1 MSRFRRRWVQGVIL
15 LLLVLACVAV
25 WYLRPYPV
33 EDEAMLAMQ
42 GGEGITVT
50 DTGEW
55 IMIEGGQSYD
65 PAIIFYPGARVK
77 AESYAPLARLLA
89 GYGHRVFIARMPFQL
104 AVTDFQRADQ
114 LIESLPNQSFVIGGH
129 SLGGAMASRY
139 AAQHPDRFAG
149 VFFLGAYP
157 DHKGDLRETGLPV
170 LSLLGS
176 RDGIVNPQHYEQG
189 KMYLPEE
196 SVFMSIEGGNHAQFG
211 SYGVQEGDHPA
222 AITPQE
228 QWQQTAA
235 ALEQWILFFVMR

>member
-1 MSRFRRRWVQGVIL
+1 MSRFRRRWVQGLIL
-15 LLLVLACVAV
+15 VLLVAACLAI

-33 EDEAMLAMQ
+33 EEAAMQAMQ

-50 DTGEW
+50 DAGEW
-55 IMIEGGQSYD
+55 IILEGGQNYD
-65 PAIIFYPGARVK
+65 PAIILYPGARVK
-77 AESYAPLARLLA
+77 SESYAPLARLLA

-114 LIESLPNQSFVIGGH
+114 LIKNLPNQSFVIGGH

-139 AAQHPDRFAG
+139 ASLHPDRFEG

-157 DHKGDLRETGLPV
+157 DRKGDLRETELPV

-176 RDGIVNPQHYEQG
+176 RDGIVNREHYEKG
-189 KMYLPEE
+189 KTYLPEE
-196 SVFMSIEGGNHAQFG
+196 TVYMSIEGGNHAQFG

-235 ALEQWILFFVMR
+235 ALEQWMLLSLLR